1 MIALEETSLSNKIFL
16 NDLEW
21 CKVNCIVFFKLLF
34 IVALA
39 FVAVARSVLNSRLLI
54 YMSTPPQ
61 RPSLISALL
70 KIPKLI
76 SEMTQ

>member
-39 FVAVARSVLNSRLLI
+39 FVAVARSVANSMLLI
-54 YMSTPPQ
+54 Y
-61 RPSLISALL
+61 
-70 KIPKLI
+70 K
-76 SEMTQ
+76 